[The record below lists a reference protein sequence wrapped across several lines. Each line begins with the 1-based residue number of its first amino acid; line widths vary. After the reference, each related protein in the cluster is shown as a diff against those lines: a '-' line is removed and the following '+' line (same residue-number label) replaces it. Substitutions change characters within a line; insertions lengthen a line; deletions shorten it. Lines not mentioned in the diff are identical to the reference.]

1 MLEASPVHQILDTAR
16 WAPSGDNTQ
25 PWRFE
30 ILDEARFVIHGFDT
44 REHCVYD
51 LDGQPSQMA
60 LGALIETISIAASTF
75 GLTANV
81 VRRTESADTQPTF
94 DVTLLSDPSV
104 RISELFSSIPA
115 RSVQR
120 RAFSPRRLS
129 VEQKS
134 ALEQAL
140 DPGYRILWLEGAG
153 PKWQTARLMFANAK
167 LRLTTE
173 EAYRVHSDIIHWGRR
188 FSPDRVPDQ
197 ALGVDALTLKLMQ
210 WLMKDWARVR
220 FFNRFL
226 AGTWAPRI
234 QMDFLPSLLCGAHF
248 VLLRKNAAASID
260 DHVDAGRMVQRL
272 WLTATSMGLMHQ
284 PELTPLI
291 FARYVRNGVAFSTS
305 AAAASL
311 AVSLAE
317 RTRRLIGPD
326 LDCAAWIGRIG
337 TAPSAM
343 SRSLRRPLSSLT
355 VERDHPSPLA
365 SQTQARRPAPR

>member
-1 MLEASPVHQILDTAR
+1 MLIASPVHQILDLAR

-30 ILDEARFVIHGFDT
+30 ILDEHRFVIHGFDT

-51 LDGQPSQMA
+51 LDGQPSQIA
-60 LGALIETISIAASTF
+60 LGALIETISIAASGF
-75 GLTANV
+75 GLVAKA
-81 VRRTESADTQPTF
+81 VRRTESSDTQPTF
-94 DVTLLSDPSV
+94 DVTLLADPSV
-104 RISELFSSIPA
+104 RASKLLPSIPV

-129 VEQKS
+129 DEQKL
-134 ALEQAL
+134 ALENTLA
-140 DPGYRILWLEGAG
+140 PGYRILWLEGAG
-153 PKWQTARLMFANAK
+153 PKWRTAQLMFANAK

-173 EAYRVHSDIIHWGRR
+173 EAYQVHRDIIHWGRR
-188 FSPDRVPDQ
+188 FSQDKVPDQ
-197 ALGVDALTLKLMQ
+197 ALGVDAVTLKLMH

-248 VLLRKNAAASID
+248 VLFRKNVAASID
-260 DHVDAGRMVQRL
+260 GHVDAGRMVQRL
-272 WLTATSMGLMHQ
+272 WLTATSMGLVQQ

-291 FARYVRNGVAFSTS
+291 FARYVRDGVAFSAS
-305 AAAASL
+305 APARSL
-311 AVSLAE
+311 AVHLAE
-317 RTRRLIGPD
+317 QTRQLIGPD
-326 LDCAAWIGRIG
+326 LASAAWMGRIG
-337 TAPSAM
+337 NAHSAI

-355 VERDHPSPLA
+355 IER
-365 SQTQARRPAPR
+365 